1 MGYRSNV
8 LIRAARYPASWRP
21 RPRAQRSLRRDA
33 RERDATTMGS
43 DVGGKP
49 AGSSRD
55 GIGAASTSKRR
66 RIESLEQRFA
76 GGALRPRRHPPP
88 GDPSPAPALGAGAA
102 APRPDRFAPRP
113 PRRRLL
119 GPRGGGRGA
128 PPARPRDDRARP
140 DLPGRVPDDDPS
152 PPTPVWYAP
161 LGPRAR
167 TGVMASAHARAIP
180 DLARCRDDAD
190 RSPAGRGVAWV
201 LGLIRELAATN
212 PKAGAGVEQ
221 VIQSKTKDKSLLLDA
236 ANARFSVDEVRAAKE
251 RRETRE
257 RRRGGSASAR
267 ATRAKSGAPIIPTTG
282 DGDGD
287 GDGALDHH
295 RAPPRVL
302 VVVRGDGGRMRR
314 GREGTRG
321 ERRDEWRRE
330 TREGAVAAVS
340 CRDPGL
346 TGTRGT
352 IVRDT
357 ARSGWSRLGTG
368 IRWSRFRNEGR
379 RSGGGARAEQE
390 TRQTRRGGIVPV
402 PAHGGVAP
410 TMAVTVR
417 GDNLAR
423 VG

>member
-1 MGYRSNV
+1 
-8 LIRAARYPASWRP
+8 
-21 RPRAQRSLRRDA
+21 
-33 RERDATTMGS
+33 MGS
-43 DVGGKP
+43 DGGGNP

-76 GGALRPRRHPPP
+76 GRGAPSSSAASATRRPV
-88 GDPSPAPALGAGAA
+88 AGAGAGGGRGGA
-102 APRPDRFAPRP
+102 RPDRFARDRP
-113 PRRRLL
+113 GGRFS

-128 PPARPRDDRARP
+128 PPARPRDDRAARP
-140 DLPGRVPDDDPS
+140 DLPRRVPDDDPS
-152 PPTPVWYAP
+152 APDAVWYAP

-180 DLARCRDDAD
+180 PDLARRRAAAD
-190 RSPAGRGVAWV
+190 PFAARAAASAWV

-212 PKAGAGVEQ
+212 PKAGADVEQ

-282 DGDGD
+282 DGDGASLD
-287 GDGALDHH
+287 AIFAPLRECWWSYAMGTVEGCGGDE
-295 RAPPRVL
+295 
-302 VVVRGDGGRMRR
+302 R
-314 GREGTRG
+314 GRAEAA
-321 ERRDEWRRE
+321 RRVAQGDAR
-330 TREGAVAAVS
+330 GAVATVSS

-357 ARSGWSRLGTG
+357 ARTLWMVEVGNRNKVVKVPKRGTTFEVEAPAPKRGNSSDTSGG
-368 IRWSRFRNEGR
+368 N
-379 RSGGGARAEQE
+379 RSG
-390 TRQTRRGGIVPV
+390 P
-402 PAHGGVAP
+402 GGVAP
-410 TMAVTVR
+410 TMTVTVR